1 MANCMPWLHG
11 QQRHAQDPILKAIVQ
26 GGITLEQYDNLYD
39 RFNSRRK
46 SNEFL
51 VKVLRRL
58 VTAIGMT
65 RELKGV
71 CLYALT
77 LHVLQQLNKDPYSSW
92 PNVDNAATPD
102 AAWRDAL
109 HDYGAALRR
118 MTMRNVKMHLQ
129 QFVSIPS

>member
-11 QQRHAQDPILKAIVQ
+11 QKRHAHDPILKAIVQ

-39 RFNSRRK
+39 RFTSRRG
-46 SNEFL
+46 SNDYL

-58 VTAIGMT
+58 IAAIGMT
-65 RELKGV
+65 HELKGV
-71 CLYALT
+71 CLHNLT
-77 LHVLQQLNKDPYSSW
+77 LHVLEQLKKDPYSSW
-92 PNVDNAATPD
+92 PNLHGAITPD

-109 HDYGAALRR
+109 HNYGAALRR
-118 MTMRNVKMHLQ
+118 MTMRNIKMHLQ